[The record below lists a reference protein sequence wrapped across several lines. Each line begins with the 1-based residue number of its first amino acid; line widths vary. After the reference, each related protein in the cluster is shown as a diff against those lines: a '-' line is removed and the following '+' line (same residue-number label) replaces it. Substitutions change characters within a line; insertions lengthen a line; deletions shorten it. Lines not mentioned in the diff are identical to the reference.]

1 MIKTILKR
9 TLLLLMSW
17 LISSDLFSQNVFGEK
32 LDFKFA
38 GSNYSPMVKVFPDKN
53 RITLSLYDT
62 AKKIAIRQNI
72 LFENLPLGR
81 YLSFYNT
88 IGLLNDGNDNLYLFD
103 FIENKKYSYTGQYNR
118 YNEGIAVGKYN
129 PILKKNVLTIIDEN
143 LNLINTLNLEIKPNS
158 KEFWLLQL
166 EDTDVI
172 NGRVALLKC
181 VKQDVDNSKNIYH
194 TYEYDALKNK
204 MKRIK

>member
-1 MIKTILKR
+1 MIKTIMKG
-9 TLLLLMSW
+9 TLLLL
-17 LISSDLFSQNVFGEK
+17 LIWLFSSKSFSQSVFGEK
-32 LDFKFA
+32 LDYKFT
-38 GSNYSPMVKVFPDKN
+38 GINYSPAVKVFPDKN
-53 RITLSLYDT
+53 RITLSLYD
-62 AKKIAIRQNI
+62 AANKIVIRQNI

-81 YLSFYNT
+81 YLSFYNS

-143 LNLINTLNLEIKPNS
+143 LDLINTLNLDIKPNS
-158 KEFWLLQL
+158 KEFWILQL
-166 EDTDVI
+166 EGTDVI

-194 TYEYDALKNK
+194 NYEYDALKNT
-204 MKRIK
+204 IKIIK